1 MDGADGADVGCSTS
15 ILEGASGAMTSADAI
30 AVCRRCGYGIEV
42 LGVAGVRSER
52 FQDFES

>member
-42 LGVAGVRSER
+42 IGVGGVRSER
-52 FQDFES
+52 F